1 MENYCKPAT
10 FIRVREFFTKF
21 ARALLLRIFLDTNQS
36 LSFDSYHNMSLDKAW
51 SRKLVAIQFS
61 TRKSQ
66 NKVGV
71 NKRWF
76 TAFFHSEEHLFQKC
90 YQWILSCLYALI
102 WKAKSKQFN
111 FVVLIEA
118 NSCVAR
124 RHIWF
129 SSINWIESTWRGK
142 RQYRRV

>member
-21 ARALLLRIFLDTNQS
+21 ARALLLRIFLDANQS
-36 LSFDSYHNMSLDKAW
+36 LSFDSYHKGLEKAW

-76 TAFFHSEEHLFQKC
+76 TAFFRSEEHLAHFFKNVITGYFHAC
-90 YQWILSCLYALI
+90 MH
-102 WKAKSKQFN
+102 KFEKQN
-111 FVVLIEA
+111 QSNLTLL
-118 NSCVAR
+118 C
-124 RHIWF
+124 
-129 SSINWIESTWRGK
+129 
-142 RQYRRV
+142 